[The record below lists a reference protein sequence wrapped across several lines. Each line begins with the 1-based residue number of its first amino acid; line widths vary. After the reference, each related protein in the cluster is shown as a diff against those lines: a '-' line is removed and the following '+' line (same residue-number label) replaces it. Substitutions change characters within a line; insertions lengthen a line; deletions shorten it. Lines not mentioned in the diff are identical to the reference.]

1 MGMRMTGRFPKFLKA
16 AAVTRVLVEAEL
28 GRVAGQIVE
37 DAKKRVPV
45 RSGRLRDSIKAA
57 PVAEGIEV
65 GPTAFYAAL
74 VEFGTA
80 KVPPRPYM
88 MPAAEKVQPEFIKTV
103 QKIGEQALK
112 DAP

>member
-1 MGMRMTGRFPKFLKA
+1 MKMTGSFPKFLKA
-16 AAVTRVLVEAEL
+16 AVVTRALIDVEL
-28 GRVAGQIVE
+28 GRVAEQVVE
-37 DAKKRVPV
+37 DAKSRVPV

-57 PVAEGIEV
+57 PVFGGIEV
-65 GPTAFYAAL
+65 GPSAFYAAL

-88 MPAAEKVQPEFIKTV
+88 MPAAEKVQPEFIKAV

-112 DAP
+112 DAQ